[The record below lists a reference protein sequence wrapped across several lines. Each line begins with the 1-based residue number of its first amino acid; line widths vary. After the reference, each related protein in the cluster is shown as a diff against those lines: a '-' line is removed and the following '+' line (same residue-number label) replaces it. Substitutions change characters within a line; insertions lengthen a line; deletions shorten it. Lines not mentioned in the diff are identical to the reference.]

1 MEIMLRYERYR
12 FCPTQVWRPATDV
25 YESPDEVVI
34 IVELAGMNE
43 DDINVMLS
51 GNRLRIWG
59 IRSDPAHSPLIRF
72 HQMEIDHG
80 VFEREL
86 FLTTPIN
93 QEDVSVTYKQGI
105 LRIRLPKVREV
116 SGE

>member
-12 FCPTQVWRPATDV
+12 FDPTQVWRPATDV

-34 IVELAGMNE
+34 VVELAGMNE
-43 DDINVMLS
+43 DGINVTLS

-59 IRSDPAHSPLIRF
+59 KRSDPAHSPLIRF

-86 FLTTPIN
+86 FLTAPIN
-93 QEDVSVTYKQGI
+93 QDDVSVTYKQGI
-105 LRIRLPKVREV
+105 LHIRLPKVRETP
-116 SGE
+116 GE